1 MRAGTKAIPEIKN
14 LINIIRGSTHQSRTN
29 SEKKNMSHKLSLEGE
44 SLRLILIIV
53 IGWTA
58 FSLADVNAKFLS
70 ERYEASVIITFTATI
85 NFILLSFWILK
96 QRGLKGFVTTK
107 WKLLALRG
115 FLTGL
120 TSFGVVSALGL
131 IPIADLY
138 GITFAAPFTS
148 VVLATLLLKEQVGW
162 HRWLAVIIGFI
173 GVVVLV
179 GPQYQTV
186 NIGIIYA
193 AMASICI
200 ALSTIVVRYIGT
212 KEYMPLLIWY
222 SCIGMLAVN
231 LPFALPSL
239 SIPATSDLLLFG
251 INGFLILVAM
261 LLTTYSLAHAKST
274 ASVAPFVY
282 IQAIWGLVFGMIFFD
297 DTPTYATIGGL
308 IIIVGAGLYMIYRER
323 QLQRQ

>member
-1 MRAGTKAIPEIKN
+1 
-14 LINIIRGSTHQSRTN
+14 
-29 SEKKNMSHKLSLEGE
+29 MSHKSPLEGE
-44 SLRLILIIV
+44 SLKLILIII

-70 ERYEASVIITFTATI
+70 ESYPASVIISFTATL
-85 NFILLSFWILK
+85 NFILLSFWIFK
-96 QRGLKGFVTTK
+96 QRGLKGFVTDK

-120 TSFGVVSALGL
+120 TSFGVVNALSL

-138 GITFAAPFTS
+138 GMTFAAPFTS

-179 GPQYQTV
+179 GPQYQTM
-186 NIGIIYA
+186 NMGIIYA

-200 ALSTIVVRYIGT
+200 ALGTIAVRYIGN
-212 KEYMPLLIWY
+212 KEYMPLIIWY

-231 LPFALPSL
+231 LPIALPSL
-239 SIPATSDLLLFG
+239 SIPETSDLLLLG
-251 INGFLILVAM
+251 TNSFLLLAAIS
-261 LLTTYSLAHAKST
+261 LTTYSLAHAKST

-282 IQAIWGLVFGMIFFD
+282 IQAIWGIVFGIVFFD
-297 DTPTYATIGGL
+297 DTPTYATISGL
-308 IIIVGAGLYMIYRER
+308 IIIVSAGLYMIYRER
-323 QLQRQ
+323 QLQRK